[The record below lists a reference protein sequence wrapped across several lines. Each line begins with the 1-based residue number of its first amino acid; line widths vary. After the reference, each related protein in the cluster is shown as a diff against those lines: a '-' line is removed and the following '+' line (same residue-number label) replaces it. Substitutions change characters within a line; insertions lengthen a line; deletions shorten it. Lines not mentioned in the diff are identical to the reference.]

1 MSLFVHDSKGQ
12 ISEEAQ
18 VTVTV
23 AATLVARTRTR
34 RSGHAYPRL
43 WHGSVDRELLLG
55 RVSLARWRHLLVRV
69 ELPGPRVGILQRQ
82 YRTEPIARVLSTRRL
97 QRDAHRD
104 RRCRS
109 PSERHRAGHRGCG
122 VGAAAGSPIHRALPR
137 WWHRPGPPFDVSAS
151 TTGNGQPVAVY
162 SWTFGDGGTASGAVV
177 NHDFLNAG
185 TFQVTLRVEDSA
197 GRYATATQNVVVLPF
212 VAPTDFRLVG
222 SRSYVPCLFFG
233 CPGARTGYF
242 DFGWTNQP
250 KSPGD
255 TVSHEINVTVLQGC
269 VAWADQTRTYST
281 NAAGTWQVVRW
292 EEPTTNP
299 FDFSTQICVG
309 SVYNYK
315 MRVKRVNSLG
325 TLYSP
330 WSPTQRVTA

>member
-1 MSLFVHDSKGQ
+1 MPVPAPNPSHVFYQPGVYNVTLTVTDDAGVQASD
-12 ISEEAQ
+12 IAP
-18 VTVTV
+18 VTVGAVSVPLPVPRFT
-23 AATLVARTRTR
+23 APSPLVAPTRATF
-34 RSGHAYPRL
+34 
-43 WHGSVDRELLLG
+43 
-55 RVSLARWRHLLVRV
+55 
-69 ELPGPRVGILQRQ
+69 
-82 YRTEPIARVLSTRRL
+82 
-97 QRDAHRD
+97 DA
-104 RRCRS
+104 
-109 PSERHRAGHRGCG
+109 
-122 VGAAAGSPIHRALPR
+122 
-137 WWHRPGPPFDVSAS
+137 SAS

-299 FDFSTQICVG
+299 FDFSTQICAG